1 MLRIEAEN
9 PLICKQILLMRNGP
23 KEHENCCYLLKL
35 ELRIYRYSA
44 FPMQENKEFM
54 ALVELYKLP
63 KGGAGTHF
71 IEK

>member
-1 MLRIEAEN
+1 
-9 PLICKQILLMRNGP
+9 MRNGP

-63 KGGAGTHF
+63 KGGAGTDF